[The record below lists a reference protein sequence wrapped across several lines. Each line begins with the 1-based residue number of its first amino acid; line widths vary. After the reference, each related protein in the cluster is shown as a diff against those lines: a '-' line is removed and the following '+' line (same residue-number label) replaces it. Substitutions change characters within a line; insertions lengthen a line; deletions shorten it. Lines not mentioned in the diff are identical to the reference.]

1 MIFRR
6 KKTLPSQKKIKITRD
21 LEKYLWNLRLD
32 LVQRLSIEN
41 ICWGQL
47 FKHVKMDLEII
58 Y

>member
-1 MIFRR
+1 MIFRK
-6 KKTLPSQKKIKITRD
+6 KKTLPSKKKKTRG

-32 LVQRLSIEN
+32 LVQRLSLEN

>member
-1 MIFRR
+1 MIFRK
-6 KKTLPSQKKIKITRD
+6 KKTLPSKKKKSRG

-32 LVQRLSIEN
+32 LVQRLSLEN

-47 FKHVKMDLEII
+47 FKHVKIDLEII